1 MKMKFLKLLSLPVL
15 ALFFSCSTSN
25 EGSSS
30 TAESTDSTEDTEVG
44 IGETERVANEEVTY
58 GNIFNDVDNTLQY
71 NVLELAR
78 MDDDLSLF
86 VELVEKAGLEST
98 LMVAEPI
105 TVFIPTNQALQQIAA
120 EDMQN
125 SNDPQQKD
133 RLVKIIRTHII
144 PIEVPA
150 KHFTNSKIIETS
162 SGEQIAVDV
171 DEQGSVVKI
180 GGADIIKADVEV
192 SNGIIHV
199 IDDVLE
205 TRELSD
211 TAID

>member
-1 MKMKFLKLLSLPVL
+1 MKMKFLKLLSLPFI

-25 EGSSS
+25 EGGSS
-30 TAESTDSTEDTEVG
+30 TAETTDYAEDTEVG
-44 IGETERVANEEVTY
+44 AAETELVTNEQVTY
-58 GNIFNDVDNTLQY
+58 GNLFNDVDNTLQY

-78 MDDDLSLF
+78 MDDDLSVF

-98 LMVAEPI
+98 LMVTEPI
-105 TVFIPTNQALQQIAA
+105 TVFIPTNEALKQIAA
-120 EDMQN
+120 EDLQN
-125 SNDPQQKD
+125 NSDPQQKE
-133 RLVKIIRTHII
+133 RLEKIIRTHII

-171 DEQGSVVKI
+171 DSQGSAVKI

-199 IDDVLE
+199 IDAVLE